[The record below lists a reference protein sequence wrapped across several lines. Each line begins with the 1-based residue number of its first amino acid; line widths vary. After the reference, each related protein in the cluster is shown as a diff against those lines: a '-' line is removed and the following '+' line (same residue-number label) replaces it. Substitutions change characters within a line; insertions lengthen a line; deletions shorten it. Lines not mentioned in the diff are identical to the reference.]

1 MGNANGALKQ
11 GRVVDCGGRGVNDLL
26 TALANTFGVP
36 GTFGNPAYGSG
47 PLTQIYG

>member
-1 MGNANGALKQ
+1 LKQ
-11 GRVVDCGGRGVNDLL
+11 GRVVDCSGRGTNDLL
-26 TALANTFGVP
+26 TALCNTFGVP